1 MNINKK
7 KKSTL
12 ALLEEQSLLK
22 QDVFCVTKE
31 LFKEYKGIIAAKID
45 SFKETLNNDKVRLNF
60 VDKNEFEAYAYVGS
74 DLLVFSMHTNVFSF
88 PKEHAVWKNSYVEK
102 DKNRAYCG
110 VIHIYNF
117 LADSF
122 IQTRLNDA
130 GYLLGRIFINKEK
143 HFFVEGKGDLGTQ
156 YRDFMHSELT
166 VELMDELL
174 EVAIRYAAE
183 FDLLTPPYEMMSAIS
198 VQQIQAMSSSAQ
210 MKTGKRLGFRF
221 RSERDEIK

>member
-1 MNINKK
+1 MNTNK

-12 ALLEEQSLLK
+12 EILEEQSMLK

-31 LFKEYKGIIAAKID
+31 LFKEYKEVIANKID
-45 SFKETLNNDKVRLNF
+45 AYQEKLNNDKVRLKF
-60 VDKNEFEAYAYVGS
+60 VDKNEFEVHAYVGS

-102 DKNRAYCG
+102 DKKRAYCG

-122 IQTRLNDA
+122 LQTRLNDA
-130 GYLLGRIFINKEK
+130 GYLLGRIYINKEK
-143 HFFVEGKGDLGTQ
+143 HFFVEGKGHLGTK

-166 VELMDELL
+166 RGVMDELL
-174 EVAIRYAAE
+174 EVAIRHAAE
-183 FDLLTPPYEMMSAIS
+183 FDLLTPPYDMISAIS